1 MLHIERVRG
10 TDEGVL
16 VLDSNS
22 LSRSEISIN
31 LFRANWE
38 AVRAILTFAR
48 VTFFRGDEHLVFS
61 SCMAGSSDMPG
72 TIAGRKDNL
81 LLSLNLSSRQALS
94 AVLFQ
99 HYVLLSAGIHALKL
113 LPPLCSTL

>member
-81 LLSLNLSSRQALS
+81 LLSLPRDIPIMWNGFDARLYFCRENGNLTQFWNGGTR
-94 AVLFQ
+94 
-99 HYVLLSAGIHALKL
+99 Y
-113 LPPLCSTL
+113 